1 MFGTRPVALSLLLHG
16 KPGTEN
22 QGALGTGEAFR
33 VPTRDLVTLGLV
45 EQLLDQYPLWEE
57 VEHG

>member
-1 MFGTRPVALSLLLHG
+1 MFGIQPVALSLLLHG

-45 EQLLDQYPLWEE
+45 EEQLDQYPLWEK
-57 VEHG
+57 